1 MKKYILISIL
11 FLSTVFQVNAQA
23 KGVKIGYIDMEY
35 ILQNVPSYT
44 EAKNQLELKA
54 QKWKQE
60 IEVRNNE
67 ITKLK
72 DALKAEQVLLTK
84 ELIAEK
90 QEEIT
95 FQEKELLDYNQ
106 KRFGPNGDLLNQK
119 SILVKPIQDQIFT
132 IVQDLADS
140 KKYDFIFDKSS
151 DLTMLFAAKRYDISD
166 QVLRTLNRAEQK
178 EQLTK
183 KQLKLQEEKDAR
195 EDFIKENPE
204 MLERQKNL
212 EDKKAAR
219 EKAIADKKAEAA
231 EKKKLA
237 EEAKKKELEEK
248 AAKTKIANEAAAEA
262 RAKAIEDK
270 KKEQEEK
277 AAALKAQNDAVA
289 EAKKKELEE
298 KAAKI
303 KLANEAAAQARA
315 KAIEDRKK
323 ELEEKAAAQKALNE
337 AAIQARAK
345 AIEDKRKEQEERNK
359 KLLEEKEAAK
369 KAREEK
375 LKVKPIN

>member
-1 MKKYILISIL
+1 MRKQFLLFLTIL
-11 FLSTVFQVNAQA
+11 FSAFTFGQA

-72 DALKAEQVLLTK
+72 EALKTEQVLLTK

-119 SILVKPIQDQIFT
+119 SVLVKPIQDQIFT

-204 MLERQKNL
+204 MLERQKIL

-262 RAKAIEDK
+262 RAKALEDK

-277 AAALKAQNDAVA
+277 AAALKAQNEAIA

-315 KAIEDRKK
+315 KAIADKKK

-345 AIEDKRKEQEERNK
+345 AIEDRRKEQEERNK
-359 KLLEEKEAAK
+359 KLLEEREAAK
-369 KAREEK
+369 KEK
-375 LKVKPIN
+375 EVK

>member
-1 MKKYILISIL
+1 MRKQFLLFLAIL
-11 FLSTVFQVNAQA
+11 FTSLTFGQT

-35 ILQNVPSYT
+35 ILQNVPSYA

-72 DALKAEQVLLTK
+72 DALKAERVLLTK

-90 QEEIT
+90 EEEIT
-95 FQEKELLDYNQ
+95 FQEKELLEYNQ
-106 KRFGPNGDLLNQK
+106 KRFGPYGDLIIQK
-119 SILVKPIQDQIFT
+119 GILVKPIQDQIFT

-151 DLTMLFAAKRYDISD
+151 DLTMLFASKRYDLSD
-166 QVLRTLNRAEQK
+166 LVIRTLTRAELK

-183 KQLKLQEEKDAR
+183 KQLKLQQEKDAK
-195 EDFIKENPE
+195 EDAIRENPE
-204 MLERQKNL
+204 MLERQKIL
-212 EDKKAAR
+212 DDKKLAR
-219 EKAIADKKAEAA
+219 QKLAADKKAEAE

-237 EEAKKKELEEK
+237 EEAKKKELDEK
-248 AAKTKIANEAAAEA
+248 AAKVKAANQAAA
-262 RAKAIEDK
+262 D
-270 KKEQEEK
+270 
-277 AAALKAQNDAVA
+277 
-289 EAKKKELEE
+289 
-298 KAAKI
+298 
-303 KLANEAAAQARA
+303 ARA

-323 ELEEKAAAQKALNE
+323 EIEEKTKAAAE
-337 AAIQARAK
+337 ARAK
-345 AIEDKRKEQEERNK
+345 VIEDRKKALEERNK
-359 KLLEEKEAAK
+359 KILEDREAAK

-375 LKVKPIN
+375 LKEKPIN

>member
-1 MKKYILISIL
+1 MRKQFLLFLTIL
-11 FLSTVFQVNAQA
+11 FTGITFGQT

-44 EAKNQLELKA
+44 EAKNQLEIKA

-106 KRFGPNGDLLNQK
+106 KRFGPNGDLLIQK
-119 SILVKPIQDQIFT
+119 SVLVKPIQDQIFT

-166 QVLRTLNRAEQK
+166 QVLRTLKRAEQK

-183 KQLKLQEEKDAR
+183 KQLKLQQEKDAK
-195 EDFIKENPE
+195 EDAIRENPE
-204 MLERQKNL
+204 MLERQKIL
-212 EDKKAAR
+212 DDKKLA
-219 EKAIADKKAEAA
+219 KTKLIAEKKAEAE

-237 EEAKKKELEEK
+237 
-248 AAKTKIANEAAAEA
+248 
-262 RAKAIEDK
+262 D
-270 KKEQEEK
+270 
-277 AAALKAQNDAVA
+277 

-303 KLANEAAAQARA
+303 KAANDAAAQARLKA
-315 KAIEDRKK
+315 IEDRKKEQEEKTAALKAQNQTAIDAKKKELEEKAAALKAQNQAAAEARTKAIEDRKK
-323 ELEEKAAAQKALNE
+323 ELEEKAAAQKAQNQAASE
-337 AAIQARAK
+337 ARTK
-345 AIEDKRKEQEERNK
+345 AIEDRKKE
-359 KLLEEKEAAK
+359 LEEKNKKILEDREAAK

>member
-1 MKKYILISIL
+1 MRKQFLLFLTIL
-11 FLSTVFQVNAQA
+11 FSAFTFGQA

-72 DALKAEQVLLTK
+72 EALKTEQVLLTK

-204 MLERQKNL
+204 MLERQKIL

-315 KAIEDRKK
+315 KAIEDKKK

>member
-1 MKKYILISIL
+1 MRKQFLLFLAIL
-11 FLSTVFQVNAQA
+11 FTSLTFGQT

-35 ILQNVPSYT
+35 ILQNVPSYA

-72 DALKAEQVLLTK
+72 DALKAERVLLTK

-90 QEEIT
+90 EEEIT
-95 FQEKELLDYNQ
+95 FQEKELLEYNQ
-106 KRFGPNGDLLNQK
+106 KRFGPNGDLIIQK
-119 SILVKPIQDQIFT
+119 GILVKPIQDQIFT

-151 DLTMLFAAKRYDISD
+151 DLTMLFASKRYDLSD
-166 QVLRTLNRAEQK
+166 LVIRTLTRAELK

-183 KQLKLQEEKDAR
+183 KQLKLQQEKDAK
-195 EDFIKENPE
+195 EDAIRENPE
-204 MLERQKNL
+204 MLERQKIL
-212 EDKKAAR
+212 DDKKLAR
-219 EKAIADKKAEAA
+219 QKLAADKKAEAE

-248 AAKTKIANEAAAEA
+248 AAVLKAQNQAAADA

-270 KKEQEEK
+270 KKELDGK
-277 AAALKAQNDAVA
+277 AAILKEQNQIAA

-298 KAAKI
+298 KAAKA

-315 KAIEDRKK
+315 KAIEDKKK
-323 ELEEKAAAQKALNE
+323 ELEEKAAALKAQNQ
-337 AAIQARAK
+337 AAAEARAK
-345 AIEDKRKEQEERNK
+345 AIEDKKRELEDRNK
-359 KLLEEKEAAK
+359 KILEEREAAK

-375 LKVKPIN
+375 LKEKPIN

>member
-1 MKKYILISIL
+1 MRKQFLLFLTIL
-11 FLSTVFQVNAQA
+11 FTALTFGQT

-67 ITKLK
+67 ITRLK
-72 DALKAEQVLLTK
+72 DALKTEQVLLTK

-106 KRFGPNGDLLNQK
+106 KRFGPNGDLQIQK
-119 SILVKPIQDQIFT
+119 SVLVKPIQDQIFT

-151 DLTMLFAAKRYDISD
+151 DLTMLFAAKRYDISE

-183 KQLKLQEEKDAR
+183 KQLKLQQEKDAK
-195 EDFIKENPE
+195 EDAIRENPE
-204 MLERQKNL
+204 MLERQKIL
-212 EDKKAAR
+212 DDKKIAR
-219 EKAIADKKAEAA
+219 EKLIAEKKAEA
-231 EKKKLA
+231 EQKKKLA
-237 EEAKKKELEEK
+237 DEAKKKELEDKAAKSKAANNAAAQARAKAIEDKNKEQEERAAALKAQNQTAIEAKKKELEEK
-248 AAKTKIANEAAAEA
+248 AAALKAQNQAAADA
-262 RAKAIEDK
+262 RAKALEEK
-270 KKEQEEK
+270 KKELEEK
-277 AAALKAQNDAVA
+277 AAALKAQNQAAA
-289 EAKKKELEE
+289 EAKAKALEE
-298 KAAKI
+298 
-303 KLANEAAAQARA
+303 
-315 KAIEDRKK
+315 RKK
-323 ELEEKAAAQKALNE
+323 ELE
-337 AAIQARAK
+337 
-345 AIEDKRKEQEERNK
+345 DRNK
-359 KLLEEKEAAK
+359 KILEDREAAK

>member
-1 MKKYILISIL
+1 MRKQFLLFLTIL
-11 FLSTVFQVNAQA
+11 FTGITFGQT

-44 EAKNQLELKA
+44 EAKNQLEIKA

-106 KRFGPNGDLLNQK
+106 KRFGPNGDLLIQK
-119 SILVKPIQDQIFT
+119 SVLVKPIQDQIFT

-166 QVLRTLNRAEQK
+166 QVLRTLKRAEQK

-183 KQLKLQEEKDAR
+183 KQLKLQQEKDAK
-195 EDFIKENPE
+195 EDAIRENPE
-204 MLERQKNL
+204 MLERQKIL
-212 EDKKAAR
+212 EDKKLA
-219 EKAIADKKAEAA
+219 KAKLIAEKKAEAE

-237 EEAKKKELEEK
+237 
-248 AAKTKIANEAAAEA
+248 
-262 RAKAIEDK
+262 D
-270 KKEQEEK
+270 
-277 AAALKAQNDAVA
+277 

-303 KLANEAAAQARA
+303 KAANDAAAQARLKA
-315 KAIEDRKK
+315 IEDRKKEQEEKTAALKAQNQTAIDAKKKELEEKAAALKAQNQAAAEARTKAIEDRKK
-323 ELEEKAAAQKALNE
+323 ELEEKAAAQKAQNQ
-337 AAIQARAK
+337 AAAEARAK
-345 AIEDKRKEQEERNK
+345 AIEDRKKE
-359 KLLEEKEAAK
+359 LEEKNKKILEDREAAK

>member
-1 MKKYILISIL
+1 MRKHFLLFLTIL
-11 FLSTVFQVNAQA
+11 FTALTFGQT

-67 ITKLK
+67 ITRLK
-72 DALKAEQVLLTK
+72 DALKTEQVLLTK

-90 QEEIT
+90 QEEIN

-106 KRFGPNGDLLNQK
+106 KRFGPNGDLLIQK
-119 SILVKPIQDQIFT
+119 SVLVKPIQDQIFT

-183 KQLKLQEEKDAR
+183 KQLKLQQEKDAK
-195 EDFIKENPE
+195 EDAIRENPE
-204 MLERQKNL
+204 MLERQKIL
-212 EDKKAAR
+212 EDKKLAR

-231 EKKKLA
+231 EKKKIA
-237 EEAKKKELEEK
+237 DEAKKKELEDK
-248 AAKTKIANEAAAEA
+248 AAKSKAANEAAAQA

-277 AAALKAQNDAVA
+277 AAALKAQNQTAID
-289 EAKKKELEE
+289 AKKKEFEE
-298 KAAKI
+298 KAAALK
-303 KLANEAAAQARA
+303 AQNQAAAEARA
-315 KAIEDRKK
+315 KALEEKKKEQEEKTAALKAQNQAAAEARAKALEERKK
-323 ELEEKAAAQKALNE
+323 ELEE
-337 AAIQARAK
+337 
-345 AIEDKRKEQEERNK
+345 RNK
-359 KLLEEKEAAK
+359 KILEDREAAK

>member
-1 MKKYILISIL
+1 MRKQFLLFLTIL
-11 FLSTVFQVNAQA
+11 FSAFTFGQA

-60 IEVRNNE
+60 IEVRNND

-72 DALKAEQVLLTK
+72 EALKTEQVLLTK

-237 EEAKKKELEEK
+237 EEAKKRELEEK

-277 AAALKAQNDAVA
+277 AAALKAQNDAVT

-303 KLANEAAAQARA
+303 KLANEVAAQARA

>member
-1 MKKYILISIL
+1 MRKQFLLFLTIL
-11 FLSTVFQVNAQA
+11 FTGITFGQT

-44 EAKNQLELKA
+44 EAKNQLEIKA

-106 KRFGPNGDLLNQK
+106 KRFGPNGDLLIQK
-119 SILVKPIQDQIFT
+119 SVLVKPIQDQIFT

-166 QVLRTLNRAEQK
+166 QVLRTLKRAEQK

-183 KQLKLQEEKDAR
+183 KQLKLQQEKDAK
-195 EDFIKENPE
+195 EDAIRENPE
-204 MLERQKNL
+204 MLERQKIL
-212 EDKKAAR
+212 DDKKLA
-219 EKAIADKKAEAA
+219 KAKLIAEKKAEAE

-237 EEAKKKELEEK
+237 DEAKKKANDDAAQARLKAIEDRKKEQEEKTAALKAQNQTAIDAKKKELEEK
-248 AAKTKIANEAAAEA
+248 AAALKAQNQAAAEA
-262 RAKAIEDK
+262 RT
-270 KKEQEEK
+270 
-277 AAALKAQNDAVA
+277 
-289 EAKKKELEE
+289 
-298 KAAKI
+298 
-303 KLANEAAAQARA
+303 

-323 ELEEKAAAQKALNE
+323 ELEEKAAAQKAQNQAASE
-337 AAIQARAK
+337 ARTK
-345 AIEDKRKEQEERNK
+345 AIEDRKKE
-359 KLLEEKEAAK
+359 LEEKNKKILEDREAAK

>member
-1 MKKYILISIL
+1 MRKQFLLFLTIL
-11 FLSTVFQVNAQA
+11 FTGITFGQT
-23 KGVKIGYIDMEY
+23 KGVKIGYLDMEY

-44 EAKNQLELKA
+44 EAKNQLEIKA

-106 KRFGPNGDLLNQK
+106 KRFGPNGDLLIQK
-119 SILVKPIQDQIFT
+119 SVLVKPIQDQIFT

-166 QVLRTLNRAEQK
+166 QVLRTLKRAEQK

-183 KQLKLQEEKDAR
+183 KQLKLQQEKDAK
-195 EDFIKENPE
+195 EDAIRENPE
-204 MLERQKNL
+204 MLERQKIL
-212 EDKKAAR
+212 DDKKLAR
-219 EKAIADKKAEAA
+219 EKAIAEKKAEAE

-237 EEAKKKELEEK
+237 
-248 AAKTKIANEAAAEA
+248 
-262 RAKAIEDK
+262 D
-270 KKEQEEK
+270 
-277 AAALKAQNDAVA
+277 

-303 KLANEAAAQARA
+303 KAANDAAAQARLKA
-315 KAIEDRKK
+315 IEDRKKEQEEKTAALKAQNQTAIDAKKKELEEKAAALKAQNQAAAEARTKAIEDRKK
-323 ELEEKAAAQKALNE
+323 ELEEKAAAQKAQNQAAAE
-337 AAIQARAK
+337 ARTK
-345 AIEDKRKEQEERNK
+345 AIEDRKKE
-359 KLLEEKEAAK
+359 LEEKNKKILEDREAAK

>member
-1 MKKYILISIL
+1 MRKQFLLFLTIL
-11 FLSTVFQVNAQA
+11 FTSSTFAQT

-44 EAKNQLELKA
+44 EANNQLELKA

-72 DALKAEQVLLTK
+72 DALKTEQVLLTK

-106 KRFGPNGDLLNQK
+106 KRFGPNGDLLLQK
-119 SILVKPIQDQIFT
+119 ALVVKPVQDQIFT
-132 IVQDLADS
+132 IVQDIADS

-166 QVLRTLNRAEQK
+166 QVLRTLTRAEQRQ
-178 EQLTK
+178 QLTK
-183 KQLKLQEEKDAR
+183 KQLKLQEEKDAK
-195 EDFIKENPE
+195 EDYIKENPE
-204 MLERQKNL
+204 MLERQKIL
-212 EDKKAAR
+212 DDKKIAR
-219 EKAIADKKAEAA
+219 VKLAA
-231 EKKKLA
+231 EKKA
-237 EEAKKKELEEK
+237 ELEEK
-248 AAKTKIANEAAAEA
+248 KKIAAENRKKAIEEKKTLKSNPTNNDSNDSIVNKKANEKMAAEAARKAAVEA
-262 RAKAIEDK
+262 RAKA
-270 KKEQEEK
+270 
-277 AAALKAQNDAVA
+277 L
-289 EAKKKELEE
+289 
-298 KAAKI
+298 
-303 KLANEAAAQARA
+303 
-315 KAIEDRKK
+315 EDRKK
-323 ELEEKAAAQKALNE
+323 ELE
-337 AAIQARAK
+337 
-345 AIEDKRKEQEERNK
+345 DKK
-359 KLLEEKEAAK
+359 KKILDDREAAK

>member
-1 MKKYILISIL
+1 MRKQFLLFLTIL
-11 FLSTVFQVNAQA
+11 FSAFTFGQT

-72 DALKAEQVLLTK
+72 EALKTEQVLLTK

-90 QEEIT
+90 QEEIN

-151 DLTMLFAAKRYDISD
+151 DLTMLFSAKRHDISD
-166 QVLRTLNRAEQK
+166 QVVRAITRAERREQLSKKELK
-178 EQLTK
+178 EQEK
-183 KQLKLQEEKDAR
+183 KEYQEDV
-195 EDFIKENPE
+195 EDENPA
-204 MLERQKNL
+204 LAARKKAL

-219 EKAIADKKAEAA
+219 DKLMEDR
-231 EKKKLA
+231 KLA
-237 EEAKKKELEEK
+237 AEAKKKAQDDKRKELLEAREAKKSGTVPANDKITEDKTATPDNKKVSDSSAVDPNSKEAK
-248 AAKTKIANEAAAEA
+248 AAA
-262 RAKAIEDK
+262 RAKLIEDK
-270 KKEQEEK
+270 KKALDEK
-277 AAALKAQNDAVA
+277 
-289 EAKKKELEE
+289 
-298 KAAKI
+298 
-303 KLANEAAAQARA
+303 
-315 KAIEDRKK
+315 RKK
-323 ELEEKAAAQKALNE
+323 ILAD
-337 AAIQARAK
+337 R
-345 AIEDKRKEQEERNK
+345 
-359 KLLEEKEAAK
+359 EAAK
-369 KAREEK
+369 KAKEDKTGEPKTEE
-375 LKVKPIN
+375 